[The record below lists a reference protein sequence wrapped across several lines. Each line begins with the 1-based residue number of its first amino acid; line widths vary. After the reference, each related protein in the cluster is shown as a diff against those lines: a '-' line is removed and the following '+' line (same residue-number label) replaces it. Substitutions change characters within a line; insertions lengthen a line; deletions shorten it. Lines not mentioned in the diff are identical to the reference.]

1 MDPLSLLLQP
11 PVFYPIIP
19 YACTI
24 FGGLRPGRMI
34 LIHGGAGCSA
44 SRFQIDFQ
52 CGCSTRPRSDV
63 AFHFN
68 PRFSSSDVHII
79 CNTLRKDHWLDELKF
94 SGAPLRKGESFV
106 LLFLFLT
113 DEVKVGINGQH
124 FLDFTYRLPLKDV
137 DALGIY
143 GDVSIKEI
151 SFLSS
156 NPFLDKLTPYPIC
169 QPLKPGNADLQK
181 TPLSKTFPMGLS
193 ECHVI
198 TVRGLVAV
206 NPDELTLLLKSSDSI
221 PFQLTANFRDQ
232 SLCYNYFMGQSW
244 GQPQNVQTPF
254 FLFYPKRFFEILVLP
269 EAGIFRLAING
280 TPLGDFCPPVFNLKS
295 IDELQIK
302 GSAELFPCAM
312 MTS

>member
-1 MDPLSLLLQP
+1 MDPLHFLLQP

-34 LIHGGAGCSA
+34 LIQGSVGTCAT
-44 SRFQIDFQ
+44 RFQIDFQ

-68 PRFSSSDVHII
+68 PRFSSSDANII

-113 DEVKVGINGQH
+113 DKVKVSIGGQH

-137 DALGIY
+137 DAVGIY
-143 GDVSIKEI
+143 GDVTIKEI

-156 NPFLDKLTPYPIC
+156 NPFHDELTPYPFC
-169 QPLKPGNADLQK
+169 PPLKSVSADLQK

-193 ECHVI
+193 ECHAI
-198 TVRGLVAV
+198 TVRGLVTV

-221 PFQLTANFRDQ
+221 PFKLTANFQDQ
-232 SLCYNYFMGQSW
+232 SLSYNSFIGQSW

-254 FLFYPKRFFEILVLP
+254 FLFYPERFFEILLLP
-269 EAGIFRLAING
+269 EAGLFRLAING
-280 TPLGDFCPPVFNLKS
+280 TPVNDFRPPVFDLKS
-295 IDELQIK
+295 IEELQIT
-302 GSAELFPCAM
+302 GSAGLFAVQC
-312 MTS
+312 

>member
-24 FGGLRPGRMI
+24 FGGVRPGRMI
-34 LIHGGAGCSA
+34 LIQGNVGSNAT
-44 SRFQIDFQ
+44 RFQIDFQ
-52 CGCSTRPRSDV
+52 CGCSTCPRSDV

-68 PRFSSSDVHII
+68 PRFCSSDVHII

-94 SGAPLRKGESFV
+94 SKVPLRKGESFV
-106 LLFLFLT
+106 LLFLFLA
-113 DEVKVGINGQH
+113 DKVKVSIGGKH

-143 GDVSIKEI
+143 GEVAIKEI

-156 NPFLDKLTPYPIC
+156 NPFHDELTPYPVC
-169 QPLKPGNADLQK
+169 QQK
-181 TPLSKTFPMGLS
+181 TPLTMTFPMGLS

-198 TVRGLVAV
+198 TVRGLVTL
-206 NPDELTLLLKSSDSI
+206 NPDEFTLLLKSNDNSI
-221 PFQLTANFRDQ
+221 PFKLTANFRDQ
-232 SLCYNYFMGQSW
+232 SLYYTYFMDQSW

-254 FLFYPKRFFEILVLP
+254 FLFYPERFFEILVLP
-269 EAGIFRLAING
+269 EAGLFRLAING
-280 TPLGDFCPPVFNLKS
+280 IPLGDFCPPVIDLKS
-295 IDELQIK
+295 IDELQIN
-302 GSAELFPCAM
+302 GSTELFLVQC
-312 MTS
+312 